1 MIAMSGVIVVLALLS
16 IIVAASTI
24 KIAKEYWERWRISPT
39 TASSSFTSDRR
50 KPPPRPARRDNC

>member
-1 MIAMSGVIVVLALLS
+1 
-16 IIVAASTI
+16 VAASTI